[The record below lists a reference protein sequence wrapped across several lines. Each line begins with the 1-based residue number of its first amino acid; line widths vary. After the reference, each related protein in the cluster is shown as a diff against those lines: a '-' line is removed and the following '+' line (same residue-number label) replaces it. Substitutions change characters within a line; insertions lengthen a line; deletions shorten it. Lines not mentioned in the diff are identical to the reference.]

1 MSIKPLVSIVIPA
14 YNHEKYIKETIKS
27 LINQTYENLELIVID
42 DGSTDST
49 FEKLQD
55 FLYGLCSGKNLED
68 RFFLF
73 YILLQS
79 TFCSLLRV

>member
-27 LINQTYENLELIVID
+27 LINQTYKNLELIVID

-49 FEKLQD
+49 FEKLQE
-55 FLYGLCSGKNLED
+55 LKQECEE
-68 RFFLF
+68 RFV
-73 YILLQS
+73 
-79 TFCSLLRV
+79 RVVFQKKKTKVLARHIISF

>member
-49 FEKLQD
+49 FEKLQE
-55 FLYGLCSGKNLED
+55 LKQECEE
-68 RFFLF
+68 RFV
-73 YILLQS
+73 
-79 TFCSLLRV
+79 RVVFQKKENEGTARHIISV